1 MDRETSVAGGRW
13 AARVPARVV
22 LVLALLVGSGATA
35 TAIGRTGSSA
45 GPVALAASQAG
56 GAAADVAVFT
66 AFAPAA
72 PALPPKDEAPSE
84 AVTSPAPAPDPEP
97 EPRPAPDPDEPAV
110 EPEPEPTAVDERA
123 TQRPGDVDG
132 RMLASPLPLLDLE
145 QLTATATRVG
155 IPERALAAYASAA
168 LRLREEQPSCNL
180 TWVTL
185 AGVGYVESH
194 HGTIGGR
201 RLLADGRVSE
211 PIIGVP
217 LDGGPEVRAI
227 RDTDGGGYDGDA
239 TWDRA
244 VGPMQFIP
252 STWARWGA
260 DGTGDGEADPQHI
273 DDAALA
279 AARYLCAS
287 GGDLT
292 AASAWGQAI
301 HSYNRSDAY
310 IRHVLSVAN
319 SYADRANAG

>member
-1 MDRETSVAGGRW
+1 MDRETYVTGGRW
-13 AARVPARVV
+13 AARVPAW
-22 LVLALLVGSGATA
+22 LVLALALVVGTGGAVTAVQRTTTAAPPVSLVGS
-35 TAIGRTGSSA
+35 
-45 GPVALAASQAG
+45 ASRS
-56 GAAADVAVFT
+56 AAADVAVFT
-66 AFAPAA
+66 AFAPPD
-72 PALPPKDEAPSE
+72 PALPPKDEAP
-84 AVTSPAPAPDPEP
+84 ARPVPAPQPEPEP
-97 EPRPAPDPDEPAV
+97 EPRPAPDPGPSAV
-110 EPEPEPTAVDERA
+110 EPEPGPTAVDERA
-123 TQRPGDVDG
+123 TQRPGDVEG

-145 QLTATATRVG
+145 QLSATAARVG

-201 RLLADGRVSE
+201 RLRADGRVSE

-217 LDGGPEVRAI
+217 LDGGPEVRAV

-260 DGTGDGEADPQHI
+260 DGTGDGESDPQHI

-292 AASAWGQAI
+292 ATSAWGQAMY
-301 HSYNRSDAY
+301 SYNRSEAY

-319 SYADRANAG
+319 AYADRANAG

>member
-1 MDRETSVAGGRW
+1 MDREASVAGGRW
-13 AARVPARVV
+13 AARVPAR
-22 LVLALLVGSGATA
+22 LVLALALVVGTAATA
-35 TAIGRTGSSA
+35 TAVQRSGSGA
-45 GPVALAASQAG
+45 PAVALAGSQAR

-66 AFAPAA
+66 AFTPAA
-72 PALPPKDEAPSE
+72 PALPPKDEA
-84 AVTSPAPAPDPEP
+84 AARPAPPPVPEPQPEPSTAPAQAAVEAEP
-97 EPRPAPDPDEPAV
+97 EPAE
-110 EPEPEPTAVDERA
+110 VDERT
-123 TQRPGDVDG
+123 TQRPGDVAG
-132 RMLASPLPLLDLE
+132 RTLASPMPLLDLE
-145 QLTATATRVG
+145 QLTATADRVG

-201 RLLADGRVSE
+201 QLRADGQVSE
-211 PIIGVP
+211 PIVGVP
-217 LDGGPEVRAI
+217 LDGGPEVRAV
-227 RDTDGGGYDGDA
+227 RDTDGGRYDGDT

-292 AASAWGQAI
+292 ASSSWGQAMY
-301 HSYNRSDAY
+301 SYNRSEAY

-319 SYADRANAG
+319 TYADRANAG